1 MLHVGMR
8 LCLNIHI
15 RYCFLNFRVW
25 RFRASELLLSIPE
38 ERRRKVKQ
46 RSPELSLE
54 EQDEAALEENEL
66 DLLEAGRSLGDAKEF
81 MRASHLLGDCESARG
96 RFMRWYYDFLV
107 RELLLVL
114 SSTIKS
120 RFVFEGGRET
130 RTQRLA

>member
-1 MLHVGMR
+1 MLNLTFFTFVFGA
-8 LCLNIHI
+8 
-15 RYCFLNFRVW
+15 
-25 RFRASELLLSIPE
+25 FRASELLLSIPE

-46 RSPELSLE
+46 RSPEFSLE

-107 RELLLVL
+107 RELLPVL
-114 SSTIKS
+114 SSELRS
-120 RFVFEGGRET
+120 
-130 RTQRLA
+130 

>member
-1 MLHVGMR
+1 M
-8 LCLNIHI
+8 
-15 RYCFLNFRVW
+15 
-25 RFRASELLLSIPE
+25 SIPE

-107 RELLLVL
+107 HELLLVL
-114 SSTIKS
+114 SSKLKS